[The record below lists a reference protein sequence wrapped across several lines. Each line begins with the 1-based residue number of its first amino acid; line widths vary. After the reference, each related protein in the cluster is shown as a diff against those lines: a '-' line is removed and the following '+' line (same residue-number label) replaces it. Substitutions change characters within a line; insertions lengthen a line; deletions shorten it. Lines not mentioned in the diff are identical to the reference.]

1 MNRWI
6 LNSIGV
12 SIIVALSLTVWGGFG
27 LCHHLIAAVDSYQ
40 AAPTLSKLNAALDTI
55 NRPCGGG
62 HPCGTLAN
70 ADKAMV
76 KGGDILVTS
85 QYQEKDVALAAEHDM
100 GAVDGLA
107 AHLNGTADA
116 LTGTANGA
124 TESLRAATVDLQT
137 ANGAIAAAKPLLVDA
152 DTAIRSANTQIN
164 SPYIADF
171 EKHVDGMSASG
182 DSMLADAAWKTHQLL
197 HPDKVKLGFWGSADA
212 VAMWIH
218 SHVLPPIF

>member
-27 LCHHLIAAVDSYQ
+27 LCRHLIIAVDSYQ

-76 KGGDILVTS
+76 KVGDILVTS
-85 QYQEKDVALAAEHDM
+85 QYQEKDVAIAAEHDM
-100 GAVDGLA
+100 GAVDQLA
-107 AHLNGTADA
+107 THLNSTADA
-116 LTGTANGA
+116 LTGTAKAA
-124 TESLRAATVDLQT
+124 TGLTVQATVDLQT
-137 ANGAIAAAKPLLVDA
+137 ANESIAATKPLLVDA
-152 DTAIRSANTQIN
+152 DTAVKSANAQIN

-182 DSMLADAAWKTHQLL
+182 DLMLSDAAWKTHQLL
-197 HPDKVKLGFWGSADA
+197 HPDKVKLGFWGTADA
-212 VAMWIH
+212 AAMWVH

>member
-27 LCHHLIAAVDSYQ
+27 LCHHLIVAVDGYQ

-76 KGGDILVTS
+76 KVGDILVTS

-124 TESLRAATVDLQT
+124 
-137 ANGAIAAAKPLLVDA
+137 IAAAKPLLVDA

-164 SPYIADF
+164 NPYIADF

-197 HPDKVKLGFWGSADA
+197 HPDRVKLGFWGTIWAGAQYIKS
-212 VAMWIH
+212 
-218 SHVLPPIF
+218 LEPPIL

>member
-40 AAPTLSKLNAALDTI
+40 VAPTLSKLNAALDTI

-76 KGGDILVTS
+76 KVGDILVTS

-100 GAVDGLA
+100 AAVDGLA

-124 TESLRAATVDLQT
+124 TESLRAATVTIQT
-137 ANGAIAAAKPLLVDA
+137 ANESIAAAKPLLVDA
-152 DTAIRSANTQIN
+152 DAAVKSANAQIN

-182 DSMLADAAWKTHQLL
+182 DLMLADAAWKTHRLL
-197 HPDKVKLGFWGSADA
+197 HPDKVKLGFWGTIWAGAQYIKS
-212 VAMWIH
+212 
-218 SHVLPPIF
+218 LEPPIL